1 MRITDL
7 ALVDFRSHHDL
18 VLRLEPGV
26 TALVGPNG
34 MGKTNIVEAIGYLA
48 SLRSHRV
55 AADLPLV
62 RQGAPRALIRAKVVR
77 AERAIQVSLEIKP
90 TGANRAW
97 LGRNQ
102 VKRLS
107 DVLGSVQAVIF
118 APEDL
123 ALVRGG
129 PEGRRDFMDQLLV
142 LRRPALLGPIRDY
155 DKVLRQRGALLK
167 SVGHLSAAARP
178 AALDTLTVWNDKAA
192 ELGAVITAERAALT
206 RELSQHLAAIYPTF
220 GPAGEQVSA
229 EYQPVTGL
237 ADLAD
242 LADSPGT
249 AGQAAIRQVLS
260 QQMAQLLPKEIDR
273 GVNLVG
279 PHRDELVL
287 TIHGRP
293 ARAYASHGEAWSLA
307 LALRLSSFE
316 LLKAMGQG
324 DPILILDD
332 VFAELDTA
340 RRDRLVTIALAAEQ
354 VWVTAAVAHDLPEAL
369 SGERYRVDAEGV
381 SREG

>member
-1 MRITDL
+1 VRITDL

-18 VLRLEPGV
+18 VMRLEPGV

-34 MGKTNIVEAIGYLA
+34 MGKTNIVEAVGYLA

-62 RQGAPRALIRAKVVR
+62 RQGAPHAMIRAKVVR
-77 AERAIQVSLEIKP
+77 AERAIQVGLEIKP

-102 VKRLS
+102 VKRLA

-167 SVGHLSAAARP
+167 SVGQLSSAARS
-178 AALDTLTVWNDKAA
+178 AALDTLAVWNDKAA
-192 ELGAVITAERAALT
+192 EFGAVITAERAALT
-206 RELSQHLAAIYPTF
+206 QELSQHLAAIYPAF
-220 GPAGEQVSA
+220 GPANERVTA
-229 EYQPVTGL
+229 EYQPVI
-237 ADLAD
+237 DLT
-242 LADSPGT
+242 GT
-249 AGQAAIRQVLS
+249 ADQAAIRQVLS
-260 QQMAQLLPKEIDR
+260 QQMAELLPKEIDR

-287 TIHGRP
+287 TIHDRP

-307 LALRLSSFE
+307 LALRLAGFE

-324 DPILILDD
+324 DPILVLDD
-332 VFAELDTA
+332 VFAELDTT
-340 RRDRLVTIALAAEQ
+340 RRDRLVKIALAAEQ
-354 VWVTAAVAHDLPEAL
+354 VWVTAAVDHDVPKAL
-369 SGERYRVDAEGV
+369 GGARYRVNAEGV
-381 SREG
+381 HLEG